1 MPKRPRIAILGFI
14 LESNRFAPP
23 VKRPDFERIGYFEG
37 NAILEEVRKPYP
49 AIDESM
55 TAFVKTMDE
64 SGDWEPVPVI
74 FANGAAAGPCDHAFF
89 LELLGEMRQRLEAAM
104 PLDGVYFCQHG
115 AAITTEHH
123 DPDGLMFRMAREVVG
138 ADKPIVATLDLHAN
152 ISELMVSATSLL
164 VGYITN
170 PHVDM
175 WDRGVEA
182 ATAMRE
188 LLAGVRYH
196 PTFIRLPL
204 VAPSVT
210 QLTARGPYGDL
221 INMGQARQKKE
232 NAIVNVTIMGGF
244 AWADTPDNGLAI
256 VVTSRGSADP
266 GQRLAK
272 DLAKAGWADRERYQ
286 VKLTP
291 LEDAVRMMKDL
302 NRDKA
307 KPPLLFAD
315 VADNPGGG
323 ARGNTTWIL
332 KAAYEA
338 GVEDMAIT
346 PFYDEELA
354 AEAHRLGCGARFR
367 ARFNRS
373 ETNEFSKPFEAEA
386 IVRNLSDGVIVGR
399 RGTGAGTTMHLG
411 PTATLQVGGIR
422 VVVIT
427 NRTQALDYGYFES
440 FGVPVDQMRSL
451 VVKSRGHFRAGF
463 DHLFTPERVIEVDC
477 PGLVSPILSR
487 YPWKGLKR
495 PVYPIDAD
503 ATWVAAD

>member
-1 MPKRPRIAILGFI
+1 MSKRPRIAILGFV
-14 LESNRFAPP
+14 LESNRFAPV
-23 VKRPDFERIGYFEG
+23 VKRPDFERVGYFEG
-37 NAILEEVRKPYP
+37 QAILDEVKKPYP
-49 AIDESM
+49 AIDESL
-55 TAFVKTMDE
+55 TAFVKTMDQA
-64 SGDWEPVPVI
+64 GDWEPVPVV

-89 LELLGEMRQRLEAAM
+89 LELMARMRAGLEAAM
-104 PLDGVYFCQHG
+104 PLDGVYFAQHG

-123 DPDGLMFRMAREVVG
+123 DPDGLMFQMAREVAG
-138 ADKPIVATLDLHAN
+138 KDAAIVATLDLHAN
-152 ISELMVSATSLL
+152 ISKLMVEATDLL

-182 ATAMRE
+182 AKAMRE
-188 LLAGVRYH
+188 LLAGVSYH
-196 PTFIRLPL
+196 PTFIRMPL

-210 QLTARGPYGDL
+210 MLTARGPYGDL
-221 INMGQARQKKE
+221 INLGQARQKKE

-244 AWADTPDNGLAI
+244 AWADTPDNGMAI
-256 VVTSRGSADP
+256 VVTSRGSTEP
-266 GQRLAK
+266 GQRLAR
-272 DLAKAGWADRERYQ
+272 DLAKACWADRERYQ

-291 LEDAVRMMKDL
+291 LEEAIRMMKEL
-302 NRDKA
+302 NRDGA
-307 KPPLLFAD
+307 KPPRLFAD

-338 GVEDMAIT
+338 QIEDVAIT
-346 PFYDEELA
+346 PFYDEDLA
-354 AEAHRLGCGARFR
+354 AEAHRLGCGARFL

-386 IVRNLSDGVIVGR
+386 VVRNLSDGIIVGR
-399 RGTGAGTTMHLG
+399 RGTGAGTTMNLG

-422 VVVIT
+422 VVVIS

-440 FGVPVDQMRSL
+440 FGVPVEKMRSL

-463 DHLFTPERVIEVDC
+463 DHLFPHDRVVEVDC

-487 YPWKGLKR
+487 YSWKDLPR
-495 PVYPIDAD
+495 PVYPMDPD
-503 ATWVAAD
+503 ATWAAD

>member
-1 MPKRPRIAILGFI
+1 MSKRPRIAILGFV
-14 LESNRFAPP
+14 LESNRFAP
-23 VKRPDFERIGYFEG
+23 VVTRPDFERVGYFEG
-37 NAILEEVRKPYP
+37 QAILDEVKKPYP
-49 AIDESM
+49 AIDESI
-55 TAFVKTMDE
+55 TAFVKTMEE
-64 SGDWEPVPVI
+64 SGDWEPAPVI
-74 FANGAAAGPCDHAFF
+74 FANAAAAGPCDHAFF
-89 LELLGEMRQRLEAAM
+89 LELTAAMRRGLAAAM

-138 ADKPIVATLDLHAN
+138 PKVPIVATLDLHAN
-152 ISELMVSATSLL
+152 ISEEMVAATDLL

-182 ATAMRE
+182 AKAMRE
-188 LLAGVRYH
+188 LLAGVDYH

-210 QLTARGPYGDL
+210 MLTARGPYGDL
-221 INMGQARQKKE
+221 IRLGQARQAKE

-244 AWADTPDNGLAI
+244 AWADTPDNGMAI
-256 VVTSRGSADP
+256 VVTSRGSAEP
-266 GQRLAK
+266 GRRLAR
-272 DLAKAGWADRERYQ
+272 DLAQACWADRTRYQ

-291 LEDAVRMMKDL
+291 LDAAIGMMKEL
-302 NRDKA
+302 NRDRS

-332 KAAYEA
+332 KAAYDA
-338 GVEDMAIT
+338 GVEDLAIT
-346 PFYDEELA
+346 PFYDEALA

-367 ARFNRS
+367 ARFNRT
-373 ETNEFSKPFEAEA
+373 ETSEFSKPFAAEA
-386 IVRNLSDGVIVGR
+386 VVRTLSDGVIVGR

-422 VVVIT
+422 VVVIS
-427 NRTQALDYGYFES
+427 NRTQALDPGYFES
-440 FGVPVDQMRSL
+440 FGVAVEQMRAL

-463 DHLFTPERVIEVDC
+463 EPLFPPERVIEVDC

-487 YPWKGLKR
+487 YEWKGLPR
-495 PVYPIDAD
+495 PVYPLDPEARW
-503 ATWVAAD
+503 TAAD

>member
-14 LESNRFAPP
+14 LESNRFAP
-23 VKRPDFERIGYFEG
+23 VVRRPDFERVGYFEG
-37 NAILEEVRKPYP
+37 QAILDEVKKPYP
-49 AIDESM
+49 AIDESI

-64 SGDWEPVPVI
+64 SGEWEPAPVI

-89 LELLGEMRQRLEAAM
+89 LELMAKMRQGLEAAM

-123 DPDGLMFRMAREVVG
+123 DPDGLMFQMAREVVG
-138 ADKPIVATLDLHAN
+138 KDVPIVATLDLHSN
-152 ISELMVSATSLL
+152 ISELMVSATNLL
-164 VGYITN
+164 CGYITN

-182 ATAMRE
+182 AKAMRE
-188 LLAGVRYH
+188 LLAGVSYH
-196 PTFIRLPL
+196 ATFIRLPL

-210 QLTARGPYGDL
+210 MLTARGPYGDL
-221 INMGQARQKKE
+221 INLGQARQRKE
-232 NAIVNVTIMGGF
+232 NAIANVTIMGGF
-244 AWADTPDNGLAI
+244 AWADTPDNGMAI
-256 VVTSRGSADP
+256 VVTSRGSAEP
-266 GQRLAK
+266 GQRLAR
-272 DLAKAGWADRERYQ
+272 DLAKSCWADRERYQ

-291 LEDAVRMMKDL
+291 LEEAVRMMKEL

-332 KAAYEA
+332 KAAYDA
-338 GVEDMAIT
+338 GVDDLAIT

-354 AEAHRLGCGARFR
+354 AEAHKLGCGAKFR

-373 ETNEFSKPFEAEA
+373 ETNEFSKPFEADA
-386 IVRNLSDGVIVGR
+386 IVRNLSDGIIVGR
-399 RGTGAGTTMHLG
+399 RGTGAGTTMNLG

-422 VVVIT
+422 VVVIS

-440 FGVPVDQMRSL
+440 FGVPVDQMRAL

-463 DHLFTPERVIEVDC
+463 DHLFTPDRVIEVDC

-487 YPWKGLKR
+487 YPWQGLPR
-495 PVYPIDAD
+495 PVYPMDPDAKW
-503 ATWVAAD
+503 AAAD

>member
-1 MPKRPRIAILGFI
+1 MSKRPRIAILGFV
-14 LESNRFAPP
+14 LESNRFAP
-23 VKRPDFERIGYFEG
+23 VVTRADFERVGYFEG
-37 NAILEEVRKPYP
+37 QAILDEIRKPYP
-49 AIDESM
+49 AIDESL
-55 TAFVKTMDE
+55 TAFAKTMGE
-64 SGDWEPVPVI
+64 SGDWEPAPVI

-89 LELLGEMRQRLEAAM
+89 LELMARMRAGLEAAM
-104 PLDGVYFCQHG
+104 PLDGVYFAQHG

-123 DPDGLMFRMAREVVG
+123 DPDGLMFQMARDVVG
-138 ADKPIVATLDLHAN
+138 KGVPIIATLDLHSN
-152 ISELMVSATSLL
+152 ISELMVSATSMLC
-164 VGYITN
+164 GYITN

-175 WDRGVEA
+175 WDRGAEA
-182 ATAMRE
+182 ARAMRE
-188 LLAGVRYH
+188 LLAGVQYF

-210 QLTARGPYGDL
+210 MLTARGPYGDL
-221 INMGQARQKKE
+221 INLGQARQKKE
-232 NAIVNVTIMGGF
+232 NAIANVTIMGGF
-244 AWADTPDNGLAI
+244 AWADTPDNGMAI
-256 VVTSRGSADP
+256 VVTSRGSAEP
-266 GQRLAK
+266 GQSLAR
-272 DLAKAGWADRERYQ
+272 DLAKSCWADRERYQ
-286 VKLTP
+286 VRLTP
-291 LEDAVRMMKDL
+291 LEEAIRMMKEL
-302 NRDKA
+302 NRDKQ

-332 KAAYEA
+332 KAAHDA
-338 GVEDMAIT
+338 GVEDTAIT

-354 AEAHRLGCGARFR
+354 AEAHKLGCGTRFH

-373 ETNEFSKPFEAEA
+373 ETNEFSKSFEAEA

-399 RGTGAGTTMHLG
+399 RGTGAGTTMNLG

-422 VVVIT
+422 VVVIS

-463 DHLFTPERVIEVDC
+463 DHLFTPDRVIEVDC

-487 YPWKGLKR
+487 YPWKGLPR
-495 PVYPIDAD
+495 PVYPMDPDAK
-503 ATWVAAD
+503 WSAAD